1 MEKERGQAHLPD
13 LELLWS
19 LVETDELGISGSGR
33 WACPRSSITQNANHM
48 RTTHR
53 SSQILIPLLGFVV
66 WAVQLASAQVHG
78 STAKV
83 SDDKAAQIDAIFR
96 DYDRPDAPGAS
107 VIVISR
113 GKVLFK
119 KSYGLANPET
129 KTKSSN
135 QTNYRLASCTKQFT
149 AMAIMI
155 LAERK
160 KLSYDS
166 RLTDFFPAFPTYGK
180 QVSVRHL
187 LNHTSG
193 LIAYE
198 DVMPESATVPLTD
211 NDVLRMMEQQDH
223 TDLPPGSQFRYS
235 NSGYVLLGLIVE
247 KASGMSFANFLKKN
261 IFGPLHMDHSAL
273 YHRDDHT
280 DRRRAYGY
288 SQQGDTFVNTDESLT
303 SSTLGDGRVY
313 SSVNELYKWDQALYT
328 NRLVTAETL
337 KQAFMPTAK
346 VDETT
351 GYGFGW
357 YIDNSR
363 SMRMLWH
370 SGNTSGFTSRIH
382 RFPEQKFSIIVLT
395 NRSNAPLAELVN
407 AVQELYF
414 PNPLGVR

>member
-1 MEKERGQAHLPD
+1 
-13 LELLWS
+13 
-19 LVETDELGISGSGR
+19 
-33 WACPRSSITQNANHM
+33 M
-48 RTTHR
+48 RTKRDSIH
-53 SSQILIPLLGFVV
+53 ILIPFL
-66 WAVQLASAQVHG
+66 AVLACGAQLVSAQVHV
-78 STAKV
+78 SPSKATDDRAAK
-83 SDDKAAQIDAIFR
+83 IDAIFR
-96 DYDRPDAPGAS
+96 DYNRPDAPGAS

-119 KSYGLANPET
+119 KSYGLADPEK
-129 KTKSSN
+129 KTKSTT

-155 LAERK
+155 LAERN

-166 RLTDFFPAFPTYGK
+166 RLTDFFPDFPTYGK

-193 LIAYE
+193 LADYE
-198 DVMPESATVPLTD
+198 DVMPASATIPLTD

-223 TDLPPGSQFRYS
+223 TYFPPGSQFRYS

-247 KASGMSFANFLKKN
+247 KASGMSFADFLRKN
-261 IFGPLHMDHSAL
+261 IFGPLHMDHTVL

-288 SQQGDTFVNTDESLT
+288 TQQGNAFVNTDESLT

-313 SSVNELYKWDQALYT
+313 SSVDELYKWDQALYT
-328 NRLVTAETL
+328 NRLVSAETL
-337 KQAFMPTAK
+337 KQAFMPGAQ

-357 YIDNSR
+357 YIDNQR
-363 SMRMLWH
+363 SLRMLWH

-414 PNPLGVR
+414 LNPLK